1 MGRFFGRTRLRKGRC
16 GIVLELDK
24 IATEQRNE
32 RSKHID
38 EVSTLELVTII
49 NEEDKK
55 VPEAIEKILPQIAEA
70 IDCIVKRFRQGGRLF
85 YIGAGTSGRLGI
97 LDAAEC
103 PPTYNTD
110 PEMVQGIIAG
120 GYRAIFQA
128 QEGAEDS
135 EQLAREDLQ
144 AKQITNKDIVVG
156 LTASGRTPYVL
167 GGLKYALECGAA
179 SIAIACTQHAASEPF
194 AQIQL
199 SALVGPEVVTGSTR
213 MKAGTAEKLIL
224 NMLSTGA
231 MIKLGKVY
239 GNLMVD
245 VKASN
250 KKLEE
255 RAKRI
260 VMAGANCDRSIA
272 ERTLTKAGGSV
283 RLAIFMLLSGL
294 EVVEAEKQ
302 MRLGCMLQNCKQGE
316 I

>member
-1 MGRFFGRTRLRKGRC
+1 MT
-16 GIVLELDK
+16 EL
-24 IATEQRNE
+24 
-32 RSKHID
+32 
-38 EVSTLELVTII
+38 
-49 NEEDKK
+49 
-55 VPEAIEKILPQIAEA
+55 P
-70 IDCIVKRFRQGGRLF
+70 QGGRLF

-103 PPTYNTD
+103 PPTYNTN

>member
-272 ERTLTKAGGSV
+272 EITLTKAGGSV

-294 EVVEAEKQ
+294 NAVEAEKQ

-316 I
+316 S